1 MSPTWWWSLAAFAV
15 AALTGS
21 ALRFGMLHG
30 FPAGLEFVNVRHAH
44 SHLMYFSWVT
54 PALMMLMMVALRG
67 WGIRVR
73 GTGVAG
79 FALLCGLTTFVPF
92 LLSGYGLLR
101 VGGAQLPLSM
111 ITSALN
117 GVAWYAFVGVY
128 VAATW
133 GRARSLP
140 LRAFDAALF
149 LLILASMGA
158 LGLAGTGLAGAADP
172 AWMMA
177 LVDFFLDLFGEGWF
191 TLALLGLA
199 YGATPPHAGR
209 HVAERG
215 VEILTLGLIV
225 RSLAALAAPTGAPWL
240 GAAAAIGTG
249 LAGAGMLLA
258 VWPLWR
264 AGVPRWWA
272 LPLAFL
278 TLKGAIEVAL
288 VWPGAAAIIDML
300 ALRILLL
307 HAFLLGG
314 ITLGLVA
321 AARSAFGPAAARSPA
336 VLDVAVLALL
346 ASLLPLTGA
355 WPRGLSGSWALH
367 VAAWVSLLPALA
379 VVALVWVPT
388 VSDRR
393 RRRVSPGGRA

>member
-1 MSPTWWWSLAAFAV
+1 LGAFAL

-21 ALRFGMLHG
+21 SLRFGMLHG
-30 FPAGLEFVNVRHAH
+30 FPSGLEFVNVRHAH

-67 WGIRVR
+67 WGMRVR

-79 FALLCGLTTFVPF
+79 LALLAGLTTFVPF

-101 VGGAQLPLSM
+101 VGSALVPLSM

-140 LRAFDAALF
+140 LRAFDAAIF
-149 LLILASMGA
+149 LLVLASMGA

-172 AWMMA
+172 AWMRA

-199 YGATPPHAGR
+199 YAALRPRAGG

-215 VEILTLGLIV
+215 VEILTLGLVV
-225 RSLAALAAPTGAPWL
+225 RSLAALAAPTGLPWL
-240 GAAAAIGTG
+240 GAAVAIGTG
-249 LAGAGMLLA
+249 LAGAGLLLA
-258 VWPLWR
+258 VAPLWR
-264 AGVPRWWA
+264 SGVTRWWA

-278 TLKGAIEVAL
+278 TLKGAIEIAL
-288 VWPGAAAIIDML
+288 AWPGAAALVDAL
-300 ALRILLL
+300 ALRIVLL

-336 VLDVAVLALL
+336 WLEAAVLALL
-346 ASLLPLTGA
+346 ASLLPLSGA
-355 WPRGLSGSWALH
+355 WPRGLSGSWALP
-367 VAAWVSLLPALA
+367 VAAWVSLLPAVA
-379 VVALVWVPT
+379 VLALVWAPS

-393 RRRVSPGGRA
+393 RRRMSPGRPGATTD